1 MEDRRSKYKKKA
13 LDKQLSIDIKFDIT
27 ELDLLCSYIISD
39 NRLIRRGN
47 IITLRNALNIINI
60 NVYNNDQESLNRLE
74 FIHKGIDARLNKNLS
89 SGKLILRDILGGLGI
104 STDIYLK
111 ELDNTEVSWVNNAI
125 AEIVKY
131 ADIQSI
137 AEQGLTLLTQFKSSN
152 YGDRGNIV
160 EEIES
165 WTTRLQNLFRKS
177 KVDNLEDLQFSLVGD
192 RYIEAMQETYRQLI
206 SPYNCLVFGT
216 QALNLLTGGG
226 VFASRVYVILGLP
239 GEGKSSTL
247 LEMAIQ
253 IKKYNKNYQCKD
265 PTKRPCVVLFVMEN
279 SIKETVQRLFN
290 MTMGQDMTD
299 FSEDEAI
306 DEFQRKG
313 LTLSDDDPIDLI
325 IRFRPNLSEDTSY
338 LYTIVDDLED
348 QGYEVICMLQDY
360 LKRIRSVEGMFGG
373 DLRLQLGSVVNEFKT
388 FATLKNIPVITASQL
403 NRVATNNID
412 TARAKNKADLVRM
425 LGRSN
430 VGESNLII
438 ENADWIGLIAPEDEK
453 STGKKYLG
461 MQVVKTRYYIP
472 NGMHYAYIP
481 YVDNS
486 IKFVEDYGSPL
497 PAHKL
502 SLKSETESE
511 ISMGITPG
519 LDGGITPIK
528 TFTELN
534 EGKLDNSMDNVFN
547 NASIVA
553 KGLDNNKKKL
563 LFRKIN

>member
-60 NVYNNDQESLNRLE
+60 DVYNNDQESLNRLE

-125 AEIVKY
+125 AEIVKEL
-131 ADIQSI
+131 A
-137 AEQGLTLLTQFKSSN
+137 KKP
-152 YGDRGNIV
+152 
-160 EEIES
+160 

-481 YVDNS
+481 YVDDS

-553 KGLDNNKKKL
+553 KGLDSNKKL
-563 LFRKIN
+563 LFRKINE